1 MVILI
6 LIMILIFYK
15 DSTMTHSD
23 QINSAISQA
32 TIDGNFNSDLIS
44 DLNLRK
50 LAIQEYINRTCEND
64 PDSELA
70 PYVAPVNPSL
80 LNSVYAVHYTLES
93 TGTVIE
99 KRFKFS
105 SDRDSFVKSL
115 FDNPNV
121 IDIKLLTLDN

>member
-1 MVILI
+1 
-6 LIMILIFYK
+6 MILIFYK
-15 DSTMTHSD
+15 DSTMTLD

-50 LAIQEYINRTCEND
+50 LAIQEYINRTCENE

-70 PYVAPVNPSL
+70 PYVKPVNPSL
-80 LNSVYAVHYTLES
+80 LDSVYAVHYTLES

-105 SDRDSFVKSL
+105 NERDSFVKSL

>member
-1 MVILI
+1 
-6 LIMILIFYK
+6 
-15 DSTMTHSD
+15 MTLD

-50 LAIQEYINRTCEND
+50 LAIQQYINNTCENE
-64 PDSELA
+64 PNSSLA

-80 LNSVYAVHYTLES
+80 LDSVYAVHYTLES

-105 SDRDSFVKSL
+105 SERDSFVKSL
-115 FDNPNV
+115 FDNPDV
-121 IDIKLLTLDN
+121 IDIKLLALDN

>member
-1 MVILI
+1 
-6 LIMILIFYK
+6 
-15 DSTMTHSD
+15 MTHLE

-50 LAIQEYINRTCEND
+50 LAIQEYINRTCENE
-64 PDSELA
+64 PNSELA
-70 PYVAPVNPSL
+70 PYVKPVNPSL
-80 LNSVYAVHYTLES
+80 LDSVFAVHYTLES

-105 SDRDSFVKSL
+105 NERDSFVKSL
-115 FDNPNV
+115 FNNPNV

>member
-1 MVILI
+1 MVILE

-15 DSTMTHSD
+15 DSTMTHLD

-50 LAIQEYINRTCEND
+50 LAIQEYINRTCENE
-64 PDSELA
+64 PSSELA
-70 PYVAPVNPSL
+70 PYVKPVNPSL

-105 SDRDSFVKSL
+105 NERDSFVKSL